1 MDARKANQVNF
12 FLLFLLPV
20 VLSIGGCGNKKYEV
34 KSEGQNEPTA
44 QRDKIRLKHYLIE
57 GQRLY
62 LENCSNCH
70 QKDGTGLGRLIPPL
84 KDSDFLKDDVDRTIC
99 LVKNGISGEII
110 VNGKDY
116 NHNMPGNKEMTELEI
131 AEVVTYVYNV
141 WGGKSEIIAIDRVRK
156 TLKNCSTND

>member
-1 MDARKANQVNF
+1 MNGFRANQVNF
-12 FLLFLLPV
+12 SLILLLPL
-20 VLSIGGCGNKKYEV
+20 VLTIGCGDKKYKV
-34 KSEGQNEPTA
+34 KSGDENEPMER
-44 QRDKIRLKHYLIE
+44 RDKIRLKHYLVE

-84 KDSDFLKDDVDRTIC
+84 KDSDFLTDQVNRTIC

-116 NHNMPGNKEMTELEI
+116 NHEMPGNREMTELEI
-131 AEVVTYVYNV
+131 AEVVTL
-141 WGGKSEIIAIDRVRK
+141 RV
-156 TLKNCSTND
+156 